1 MEFLNMMGSQ
11 GVKLWLAQSTVIF
24 FLVSGLA
31 LLAVGIGLI
40 ANSAGTLR
48 VFSRMNQWVSMRR
61 VSKPLEIPRDT
72 RQTVQ
77 LYRYWFAAIFVAGGA
92 YAVFALL
99 TQFDAA
105 AITFVLGLGF
115 FKPEFSGWLID
126 SVRWLLVAGNVLAIV
141 AGILLAFFPHVVVK
155 LEARGSHW
163 YSERQIT
170 KGADQLNLKLDA
182 WVETNPRPAGWAIVF
197 FALAL
202 LGAFGLILPKL
213 L

>member
-31 LLAVGIGLI
+31 LLAVGISLI
-40 ANSAGTLR
+40 VNSACTLR
-48 VFSRMNQWVSMRR
+48 FFGSMNRWVSMRR

-72 RQTVQ
+72 RQKVQ
-77 LYRYWFAAIFVAGGA
+77 QYRYWFAAIFVAGGT
-92 YAVFALL
+92 FAIFNLL

-105 AITFVLGLGF
+105 AITFVLGLSF
-115 FKPEFSGWLID
+115 LKPSFSGWLID
-126 SVRWLLVAGNVLAIV
+126 SVRWLLILGNVLAIV
-141 AGILLAFFPHVVVK
+141 AGILLAFSPATVVK

-182 WVETNPRPAGWAIVF
+182 WVEAHPRPAGWGIVF

-202 LGAFGLILPKL
+202 IGAFGLMLPRVW
-213 L
+213 

>member
-31 LLAVGIGLI
+31 LLAVGISLI
-40 ANSAGTLR
+40 VNSACTLR
-48 VFSRMNQWVSMRR
+48 FFGNMNRWVSMRR
-61 VSKPLEIPRDT
+61 MSRPLEIPRDT

-92 YAVFALL
+92 FAVFSLL

-115 FKPEFSGWLID
+115 FKPAFSGWLID
-126 SVRWLLVAGNVLAIV
+126 SVRWLLVAGNVLAIA
-141 AGILLAFFPHVVVK
+141 AGILLAFFPHIVVK

-163 YSERQIT
+163 YSERRIT

-182 WVETNPRPAGWAIVF
+182 WVESNPRPAGWAIVF
-197 FALAL
+197 FALVL

-213 L
+213 W